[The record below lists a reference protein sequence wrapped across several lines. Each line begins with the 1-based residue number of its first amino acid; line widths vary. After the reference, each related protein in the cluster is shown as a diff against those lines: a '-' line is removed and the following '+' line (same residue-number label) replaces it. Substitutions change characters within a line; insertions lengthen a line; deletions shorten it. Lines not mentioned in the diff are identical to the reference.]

1 MHRLAEEKVGLPD
14 SVRTQGDYVALLKR
28 LLTFHRSFEQ
38 AIANPI
44 WAEEWNRIGINLGEH
59 SRATLLLDDL
69 SSLSQVNGWQG
80 VEVEASS
87 GFATF
92 AEALGGLYVI
102 EGSSLGGKVLA
113 PLFRARLGEIPTRF
127 YESYGRNH
135 PQPWRNLQTA
145 LNRFEENAGNC
156 DEIIAGAAA
165 TFNSFGNFLAAPR

>member
-14 SVRTQGDYVALLKR
+14 SVRTRADYAALLQR
-28 LLTFHRSFEQ
+28 LLTFHRSFED

-44 WAEEWNRIGINLGEH
+44 WSEQWNRIDINLGEH
-59 SRATLLLDDL
+59 SRIALLMDVL
-69 SSLSQVNGWQG
+69 SSLSQTNGWQG
-80 VEVEASS
+80 VEVEAPP

-102 EGSSLGGKVLA
+102 EGSSLGGEVLA
-113 PLFRARLGEIPTRF
+113 PLFRERLGEIPTRF

-145 LNRFEENAGNC
+145 LTRFEEDAGNC

-165 TFNSFGNFLAAPR
+165 TFKFFGNFLAAPR